1 MILRASPGSLAGMRI
16 ALATDTWAPQLNGVT
31 RTLDRLV
38 REATA
43 RGADVRIYTAA
54 DPAAR
59 RDPGVRRFPSIP
71 FSGYPQLRLAWPG
84 RRALLGEWN
93 SWRPDLVHAATPFGI
108 GLAARAAA
116 HSSGIPFVTSY
127 HTSLGAY
134 ARFYRLGWL
143 TDPGWRFLRWFHNG
157 GRRTWCP
164 TRAIASELEGRG
176 FRDTALWGRGV
187 DTQAFHPCFR
197 SLEFRRAHGVRDTEF
212 LVLYVGRLAREKGID
227 ALIAG
232 MRTLDASQP
241 GRARLMLVG
250 DGPYEAAIRAA
261 APARTVFTGTLSGH
275 ELSAA
280 FASGDILAFPSL
292 TDTFGNV
299 LLEAMASG
307 TPVLAADCAVA
318 REQLGTD
325 GGFLFDS
332 RRATAFAQRLDA
344 LVGDPAA
351 RHIAADVARRRAE
364 GRTWTCVFDD
374 LFAEYV
380 ELAGPVRA
388 QGRDVP
394 RVGSARGPLP
404 PRVLTNSVVPEGH
417 HRVHA

>member
-1 MILRASPGSLAGMRI
+1 MIIRATPGSLEGRRI

-31 RTLDRLV
+31 RTLARLV
-38 REATA
+38 REASA
-43 RGADVRIYTAA
+43 RGAEVRIYTVA
-54 DPAAR
+54 DPSAR
-59 RDPGVRRFPSIP
+59 PGPDVRRFASIP
-71 FSGYPQLRLAWPG
+71 FHGYPELRLAWPG
-84 RRALLGEWN
+84 GRALADEWR
-93 SWRPDLVHAATPFGI
+93 SWQPDLVHAATPFGV

-116 HSSGIPFVTSY
+116 RSSGVPFVTSY

-143 TDPGWRFLRWFHNG
+143 THPGWRFLRWFHNG
-157 GRRTWCP
+157 GKRTWCP
-164 TRAIASELEGRG
+164 TQAIATELEGRG

-187 DTQAFHPCFR
+187 DAHAFHPCFR
-197 SLEFRRAHGVRDTEF
+197 SLDFRRAHGVRDTEF

-227 ALIAG
+227 TLISG
-232 MRTLDASQP
+232 MRALELAQP

-261 APARTVFTGTLSGH
+261 APPRTVFTGTLSGH

-280 FASGDILAFPSL
+280 FASGDTLVFPSL

-307 TPVLAADCAVA
+307 TPVLAADCPVA

-325 GGFLFDS
+325 GGFLFDP
-332 RRATAFAQRLDA
+332 RRSGALAQRLDA
-344 LVGDPAA
+344 LVGDPEA
-351 RHIAADVARRRAE
+351 RCIAADVARRRAE
-364 GRTWTCVFDD
+364 KRTWKCVFDG

-380 ELAGPVRA
+380 DLADPA
-388 QGRDVP
+388 QGRDAL
-394 RVGSARGPLP
+394 RVGAVRAPLP
-404 PRVLTNSVVPEGH
+404 APAQANSIVREGH
-417 HRVHA
+417 HRIHA